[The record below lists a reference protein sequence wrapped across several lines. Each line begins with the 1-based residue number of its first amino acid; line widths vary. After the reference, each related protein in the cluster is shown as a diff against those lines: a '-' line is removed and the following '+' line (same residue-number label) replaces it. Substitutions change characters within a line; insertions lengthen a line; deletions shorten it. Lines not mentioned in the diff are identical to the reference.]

1 MMEKSSVF
9 LQLKQAVLELRF
21 QKGLDP
27 VMICGRKRG
36 LR

>member
-1 MMEKSSVF
+1 MEKSSGLF
-9 LQLKQAVLELRF
+9 TIKAVLESKF
-21 QKGLDP
+21 QKELDP